1 MTPKTAGPQSG
12 CTDTWKAEAAKEM
25 IVKYPA
31 RRTLGME
38 LRYGVS
44 ATSRIDIEAA
54 RLFTGFA
61 YIEPS
66 EAAWTRFTPAKL
78 RAVKLRPSQKVL
90 RCHVSPLTGRLPTE
104 RAHGRGLLPGRQID
118 NSTMSLHRVN
128 EIVTGDRKAEAIASE
143 E

>member
-44 ATSRIDIEAA
+44 ATSRIDMEAVSVDDTVLYVGTVVH
-54 RLFTGFA
+54 RICLH
-61 YIEPS
+61 
-66 EAAWTRFTPAKL
+66 
-78 RAVKLRPSQKVL
+78 RAV
-90 RCHVSPLTGRLPTE
+90 
-104 RAHGRGLLPGRQID
+104 
-118 NSTMSLHRVN
+118 
-128 EIVTGDRKAEAIASE
+128 
-143 E
+143 